1 MLYENI
7 LKNVSKCI
15 TLTAE
20 ETEQFTG
27 MLTTKKV
34 PKKTM
39 LLEEGEICQFE
50 GYLQKGCVRIYYL
63 DENGFEVTLAF
74 AVEDWWI
81 SDIAS
86 FHYHTPS
93 SLYMET
99 LEDSEFLM
107 LTPDTKERLLETIP
121 KFERVFRMLVQRRL
135 AVLQNRLIHSCGRSI
150 PRIYRALSYDIS
162 ASTTILYCFLFGCFA
177 GICQYYTKT
186 ACSKEIAAAFVA
198 SGSISSE

>member
-15 TLTAE
+15 TLTE
-20 ETEQFTG
+20 EEIQIFTG
-27 MLTTKKV
+27 LLTVRKV
-34 PKKTM
+34 PKKT
-39 LLEEGEICQFE
+39 LLLQEGEVCQFE

-99 LEDSEFLM
+99 LEDSELLV
-107 LTPDTKERLLETIP
+107 LTPETKETLLVDVP
-121 KFERVFRMLVQRRL
+121 KFERVFRMLVQRSL
-135 AVLQNRLIHSCGRSI
+135 TVLQKRLIHTMAKPAADRYLEFIALYPTISQRI
-150 PRIYRALSYDIS
+150 P
-162 ASTTILYCFLFGCFA
+162 
-177 GICQYYTKT
+177 QYYIASYLGVSPEFVSIIRKRLATK
-186 ACSKEIAAAFVA
+186 K
-198 SGSISSE
+198 

>member
-1 MLYENI
+1 MIYENI

-20 ETEQFTG
+20 EIAQFTG
-27 MLTTKKV
+27 ILTTKKF

-39 LLEEGEICQFE
+39 LLNEGEICQFE
-50 GYLQKGCVRIYYL
+50 GYVQKGCVRIYYL

-107 LTPDTKERLLETIP
+107 LTPDTKEKLLETIP

-135 AVLQNRLIHSCGRSI
+135 AVLQNRLIHTMAKPAADLYLEFI
-150 PRIYRALSYDIS
+150 ALYPTIS
-162 ASTTILYCFLFGCFA
+162 QRVP
-177 GICQYYTKT
+177 QYY
-186 ACSKEIAAAFVA
+186 IASYLGVSPEFVSIIRKRLAAKK
-198 SGSISSE
+198 

>member
-1 MLYENI
+1 M
-7 LKNVSKCI
+7 SKCI
-15 TLTAE
+15 TLTE
-20 ETEQFTG
+20 EEIQIFTG
-27 MLTTKKV
+27 LLTVRKV
-34 PKKTM
+34 PKKT
-39 LLEEGEICQFE
+39 LLLQEGEVCQFE

-99 LEDSEFLM
+99 LEDSELLV
-107 LTPDTKERLLETIP
+107 LTPETKETLLVDVP

-135 AVLQNRLIHSCGRSI
+135 TVLQNRLIHTMAKPAADRYLEFIALYPTISQRI
-150 PRIYRALSYDIS
+150 P
-162 ASTTILYCFLFGCFA
+162 
-177 GICQYYTKT
+177 QYYIASYLGVSPEFVSIIRKRLATK
-186 ACSKEIAAAFVA
+186 K
-198 SGSISSE
+198 